1 MKIDTTHNYQNI
13 FAKNHQM
20 SQNAHLSR
28 AAGIIRTDV
37 VEISESAREHFHAM
51 KQQAEYT
58 AHTQKIAQSYE
69 PIVKEIIRNLDTTS
83 NERSGIIAE
92 LKHYYQDEFANEE
105 ASIIS
110 TMVDSVFL

>member
-20 SQNAHLSR
+20 IRHPHQSR
-28 AAGIIRTDV
+28 VTGSIRTDV
-37 VEISESAREHFHAM
+37 IEISESAREHFHAM
-51 KQQAEYT
+51 NQHAEHT
-58 AHTQKIAQSYE
+58 AQTKNIARSYE
-69 PIVKEIIRNLDTTS
+69 SLVKEIIRNLNTTS
-83 NERSGIIAE
+83 NERNGIIAE
-92 LKHYYQDEFANEE
+92 LKQYYQDTFVNEE